1 MISYQVQKG
10 DTIAQVT
17 KELNTDWQTL
27 KNQNPDAIG
36 RLKNNGNWF
45 LREGTTLNIEGSF
58 AASLQNAVKEQ
69 STSSAATDSARPKAP
84 FAGQIVLDDL
94 TGENDED
101 KRAQSGQ
108 VIEHTLQPGETIWDL
123 AINRYHVN
131 VDDIIEENNVGDPTT
146 LQIGQT
152 LRIPLP
158 EKGTVEQVVA
168 SWYGEGFHG
177 KKMANGQVF
186 DMYGPTIAHK
196 EIPLGTTV
204 ELTNV
209 QTGERVMATVADRGP
224 YINGRDVD
232 LSYGLAKQLSLLES
246 GVGTLE
252 MRIL

>member
-17 KELNTDWQTL
+17 KQLNSDWQTI
-27 KNQNPDAIG
+27 KRQNPDAVG

-45 LREGTTLNIEGSF
+45 LREGATIKIEGSF

-69 STSSAATDSARPKAP
+69 STNLETIATASKGPLVGQTFLENCTSETEP
-84 FAGQIVLDDL
+84 GQI
-94 TGENDED
+94 
-101 KRAQSGQ
+101 
-108 VIEHTLQPGETIWDL
+108 IEHTLQPGETIWDL
-123 AINRYHVN
+123 AVNKYHVN
-131 VDDIIEENNVGDPTT
+131 IDDIIEENDVVDPTT

-158 EKGTVEQVVA
+158 KKGTVEQVVA
-168 SWYGEGFHG
+168 SWYGESFHG

-186 DMYGPTIAHK
+186 DMYGTTIAHK

-224 YINGRDVD
+224 YVHGRDID
-232 LSYGLAKQLSLLES
+232 LSYGLAKQLSLIES